1 MVYLVHMHQSIFK
14 KRAIF
19 RFRLPALIFIG
30 AFFLSLGMV
39 VLSFSRAVSI
49 DVPSASPRWT
59 EDNGIGI
66 SVPACAS
73 SSGSATCVA
82 GDTVPRVAISWDGVS
97 GSEQDCHFVGVGGGV
112 DINFFLESGWTGDPQ
127 TSTNRVY
134 SISGSYGCPGS
145 FVWDS
150 SAPVKPQANT
160 EYHWQVSPLNN
171 NTIGN
176 VIGHRSFKTPA
187 TCISAPTVSPF
198 CDANGVS
205 KATISWAS
213 NGETSGYGVDVDTD
227 TNWNN
232 GYWNK
237 SVGWTTPNTTA
248 PDGFSAYAGYVGPIS
263 FTGGASYRTRVYYV
277 SRGAFS
283 QVQTF
288 TAQTC
293 AAPLPDLIATNPF
306 VPAGIVAGQSVG
318 FAASFWNSG
327 PGSAGASNAK
337 FTIDTTNIGTPAVA
351 AFAPFGGPQN
361 ISSSNWMATAGTH
374 TLTACADTFSAVT
387 ESNEANNCVS
397 TTFTVAAA
405 PVVVNGACSATH
417 YNCSAGTIGA
427 TAEYATYWQ
436 WWCNGSNGGSN
447 AQCTEMKPI
456 PTLVISPPSVSLTVG
471 NTSQLVAFYDPD
483 GPSGVQAE
491 QNVTF
496 SANWS
501 SSNAF
506 IASVNNA
513 AQKGLVTANAVGP
526 AVVTATY
533 SGLSKTANVTVTAL
547 ALPDLSPTLGAL
559 PAMTAGSG
567 ATFTGTIWNQVAPAA
582 GASTA
587 RFRIDSVSIGTPPVG
602 ALAGFSSQGVTSNS
616 WTATAGS
623 HTLELCADYLN
634 AVAESDETDNCTT
647 TTFTVTAA
655 ANPIADAGPA
665 HGTTVGV
672 SHVHSGASATDA
684 NANLASYSWAFVTP
698 CPSTCPALS
707 GASGAISGGSAT
719 IPGPIYT
726 PNVAGNYTL
735 RLTVLDTGG
744 LSGTANVVETAGT
757 GNSAPIAEASISLDG
772 TTFSQNI
779 TVLRGVP
786 VTIWLAANRD
796 VTGDGLFSRDPD
808 GWTTPLV
815 GVSAGGVCRWNGDLV
830 QGSFVAQAG
839 FTVTNPSSAGSG
851 VGKCAE
857 KVNALAKTFNDAPGN
872 YSYEVLRI
880 TDATGA
886 QSPASSVSVTVQ
898 ELPDLK
904 AMSIAFSGVLE
915 VGQTIFFD
923 GTVKNIGT
931 GAAGASS
938 GRFRVDVGNSGSF
951 TDPEDVTSTKA
962 VSALGQNI
970 AATVTSS
977 GWTGVLGSH
986 RVEFCADS
994 ANIITESDET
1004 NNCMAPLTF
1013 TVNPQ
1018 TTHLECISNTCQA
1031 VSGAGFDAC
1040 GPVGATCN
1048 VSLCGNGVVDS
1059 GEECD
1064 GTNLSG
1070 QTCTGLGFGGGG
1082 VLSCNASCR
1091 FNITRCETDWIEPQP

>member
-1 MVYLVHMHQSIFK
+1 LELCADYL
-14 KRAIF
+14 
-19 RFRLPALIFIG
+19 
-30 AFFLSLGMV
+30 
-39 VLSFSRAVSI
+39 
-49 DVPSASPRWT
+49 
-59 EDNGIGI
+59 N
-66 SVPACAS
+66 
-73 SSGSATCVA
+73 
-82 GDTVPRVAISWDGVS
+82 
-97 GSEQDCHFVGVGGGV
+97 
-112 DINFFLESGWTGDPQ
+112 
-127 TSTNRVY
+127 
-134 SISGSYGCPGS
+134 
-145 FVWDS
+145 
-150 SAPVKPQANT
+150 
-160 EYHWQVSPLNN
+160 
-171 NTIGN
+171 
-176 VIGHRSFKTPA
+176 
-187 TCISAPTVSPF
+187 
-198 CDANGVS
+198 
-205 KATISWAS
+205 
-213 NGETSGYGVDVDTD
+213 
-227 TNWNN
+227 
-232 GYWNK
+232 
-237 SVGWTTPNTTA
+237 
-248 PDGFSAYAGYVGPIS
+248 
-263 FTGGASYRTRVYYV
+263 
-277 SRGAFS
+277 
-283 QVQTF
+283 
-288 TAQTC
+288 
-293 AAPLPDLIATNPF
+293 
-306 VPAGIVAGQSVG
+306 
-318 FAASFWNSG
+318 
-327 PGSAGASNAK
+327 
-337 FTIDTTNIGTPAVA
+337 AVA
-351 AFAPFGGPQN
+351 
-361 ISSSNWMATAGTH
+361 
-374 TLTACADTFSAVT
+374 
-387 ESNEANNCVS
+387 ESDETDNCTT

-405 PVVVNGACSATH
+405 A
-417 YNCSAGTIGA
+417 
-427 TAEYATYWQ
+427 
-436 WWCNGSNGGSN
+436 
-447 AQCTEMKPI
+447 I